1 MELKRKAAE
10 AAADR
15 VTDGMALGLGTG
27 STVQYALVRLGQR
40 MAEGWDLV
48 GVPTSRATADL
59 AKDIGIPLTTLDE
72 HPNLDLAI
80 DGADE
85 VDPSLNLTKGLG
97 GALLREKIV
106 AAASEAFL
114 VVVDE
119 SKVVGNLGEKVP
131 LPVEVLP
138 FGARRTQERLRD
150 LGCQPSLW
158 LEGGDPYRTDN
169 ENYVMLCRFDGIPD
183 PQGLARRL
191 QEIPGVIEH
200 GLFLDMAE
208 TVFVGRPGEVTEM
221 RRPALGAA
229 GPR

>member
-10 AAADR
+10 AATDR

-27 STVQYALVRLGQR
+27 STVQYAIVRLGQR

-48 GVPTSRATADL
+48 GVPTSQATADL
-59 AKDIGIPLTTLDE
+59 AKDLGIPLTTLDE

-119 SKVVGNLGEKVP
+119 SKVVG
-131 LPVEVLP
+131 
-138 FGARRTQERLRD
+138 
-150 LGCQPSLW
+150 
-158 LEGGDPYRTDN
+158 
-169 ENYVMLCRFDGIPD
+169 
-183 PQGLARRL
+183 
-191 QEIPGVIEH
+191 
-200 GLFLDMAE
+200 
-208 TVFVGRPGEVTEM
+208 
-221 RRPALGAA
+221 
-229 GPR
+229 

>member
-27 STVQYALVRLGQR
+27 STVQYAIVRLGQR

-48 GVPTSRATADL
+48 GVPTSQATADL
-59 AKDIGIPLTTLDE
+59 AKDFGIPLTTLDE

-119 SKVVGNLGEKVP
+119 SKVVGILGEKVP

-138 FGARRTQERLRD
+138 FGAQRTQERLRD

-169 ENYVMLCRFDGIPD
+169 GNYVMLCRFDGIPD

-221 RRPALGAA
+221 RRPAPGAA

>member
-1 MELKRKAAE
+1 MERKRKAAE
-10 AAADR
+10 AATDR
-15 VTDGMALGLGTG
+15 VTDGMAVGLGTG
-27 STVQYALVRLGQR
+27 STVRYAIDRLGR
-40 MAEGWDLV
+40 RVAEGWDLV
-48 GVPTSRATADL
+48 GVPTSLATAAL
-59 AKDIGIPLTTLDE
+59 AKNLGIPLTTLDE

-106 AAASEAFL
+106 AAASKAFL

-119 SKVVGNLGEKVP
+119 SKIVGILGEKAP

-138 FGARRTQERLRD
+138 FGARRTQDALRD
-150 LGCQPSLW
+150 LGCQPTLW
-158 LEGGDPYRTDN
+158 LEGGDPFRTDN
-169 ENYVMLCRFDGIPD
+169 GNYVTLCRFTGIPD
-183 PQGLARRL
+183 PAGLARQL
-191 QEIPGVIEH
+191 QAIPGVIEH

-208 TVFVGRPGEVTEM
+208 TVFVGRKGEVTEM
-221 RRPALGAA
+221 RRPAPGAA